1 MYTARPPDAGD
12 ADVWKCVRYTAIY
25 GSRSARGDSFG
36 TVAVQ
41 IKLGASVVWGCLC
54 KGLQHLYICC
64 RIHKSYVFISK
75 MQCIYYFL
83 LYYI

>member
-1 MYTARPPDAGD
+1 VMYTARLPDAGD

-41 IKLGASVVWGCLC
+41 IQLGASVV
-54 KGLQHLYICC
+54 
-64 RIHKSYVFISK
+64 
-75 MQCIYYFL
+75 
-83 LYYI
+83 